1 MNSTPKKTTVTLED
15 LLRVKRAERPPPEF
29 WAEFEREMRLKQL
42 AAIVEPRP
50 WWAPFIR
57 VGARIARYQVPV
69 GAAAILALSLVTIS
83 EYRSGMAVEPSLTIP
98 ESSLARVSIPAPVR
112 PEYVAPMQV
121 AVVSA
126 PERSSEIEPA
136 APVVVAAT
144 ADTGTSSHVIPL
156 PTMALVSAEPSPS
169 ARAIAANLEAL
180 RATDPSIIDE
190 VFGRSHV
197 ALEVR
202 QPVRDPLEQLGASR
216 DSRRAR
222 LLAAGM
228 PASSANNEF
237 VPVSSSDRV
246 TRSLT
251 EERLYDSVSRVGV
264 SGDRVAIRF

>member
-1 MNSTPKKTTVTLED
+1 MNPTPKKTTVTLED

-57 VGARIARYQVPV
+57 VGARFARYQVPV
-69 GAAAILALSLVTIS
+69 GAAAILALSFVTIS
-83 EYRSGMAVEPSLTIP
+83 EYRSGMVVEPALTIP
-98 ESSLARVSIPAPVR
+98 ESSLARVATPAPVR
-112 PEYVAPMQV
+112 VEHVTPMQV
-121 AVVSA
+121 AV
-126 PERSSEIEPA
+126 SSEPVLSARAEPV
-136 APVVVAAT
+136 APAVAAT
-144 ADTGTSSHVIPL
+144 ADTGASSHVIPL
-156 PTMALVSAEPSPS
+156 PTTALVAAEPSPS

-180 RATDPSIIDE
+180 RASDPSIVDE
-190 VFGRSHV
+190 VFGRSRV
-197 ALEVR
+197 AFEVR
-202 QPVRDPLEQLGASR
+202 QPVRDPLEQLGAAR

-222 LLAAGM
+222 LLAAGL
-228 PASSANNEF
+228 PASSATNEF